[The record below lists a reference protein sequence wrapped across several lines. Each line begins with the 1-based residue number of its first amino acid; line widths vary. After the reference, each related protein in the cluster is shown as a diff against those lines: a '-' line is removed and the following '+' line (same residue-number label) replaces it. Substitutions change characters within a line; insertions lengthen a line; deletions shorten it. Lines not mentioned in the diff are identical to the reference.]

1 MGLWEVKSLAEGRT
15 AEIIIITVV
24 TILGITVCEL
34 LCATRCTHGLSYGTG
49 NERSAGATMKT
60 PPSPK
65 SRPKTQARLLS
76 LRAVHFFLS
85 SPYKATHF
93 SSLDK
98 SNSEPVDSTIQVLRV
113 TLLLFYHK
121 LSTRLHFHCDFPK

>member
-76 LRAVHFFLS
+76 LQAVHFFLS
-85 SPYKATHF
+85 SPA
-93 SSLDK
+93 
-98 SNSEPVDSTIQVLRV
+98 STPLPGQQ
-113 TLLLFYHK
+113 
-121 LSTRLHFHCDFPK
+121 